1 MFTHKLISLENLNTL
16 TLNGSRFYKTPE
28 GNMYP
33 SVTSVTGLY
42 NKKELMEW
50 RNRVGEAE
58 ANRISSKASSRGT
71 KVHKIC
77 EDYLNNNLN
86 LDNCMPDSVAMFNSI
101 RPTID
106 KYIDN
111 IHGIESPLYSDH
123 LKVAGRVDC
132 IAEFDGKLSIVDFK
146 TANRQ
151 KFEDKIAN
159 YFMQCAAYAVMFEER
174 TGISVPRL
182 AIIIAVDSDNPQVFV
197 KKRNDYI
204 DMFKDYREIFDKTVG
219 LS

>member
-159 YFMQCAAYAVMFEER
+159 YFM
-174 TGISVPRL
+174 L
-182 AIIIAVDSDNPQVFV
+182 
-197 KKRNDYI
+197 
-204 DMFKDYREIFDKTVG
+204 
-219 LS
+219 